1 MTEKS
6 QDQTPIPLEDKEGN
20 IVGVAV
26 KTGNNAAWMC
36 ICGYRLPL
44 IWSAFYNPKPTVC
57 RECGRVFIG
66 DNDKK
71 SPDKIKEM
79 K

>member
-1 MTEKS
+1 MAEKS

-20 IVGVAV
+20 TVGAAV

-44 IWSAFYNPKPTVC
+44 IWRNHHNTVIPSVC
-57 RECGRVFIG
+57 GGCGRQFIG
-66 DNDKK
+66 DGNF
-71 SPDKIKEM
+71 DKIKEM
-79 K
+79 E